1 MATHDY
7 NIANQSGAAFRTDLN
22 NALAAIQS
30 NNDNSTSPATTV
42 AYQWWADTNT
52 AIMKLRNSSNNA
64 WIPLFT
70 LAGGIDVE
78 SASFFKED
86 VTFDGATA
94 GRDIVFDRSDNA
106 LEFADNAKA
115 TFGAGGDLEIYHD
128 GSHSYVQDTGT
139 GNLRI
144 RGDDIEIT
152 DNASNNNMARF
163 IEGGAV
169 ELYHNNIKMF
179 ATTVNGAETQG
190 LHQITGAEGGNA
202 LLYLFADEGDD
213 AADKFRIN
221 SQASNNT
228 LRIQDIP
235 DGGSWEDKIVAVNNA
250 QIELYYNNVIKF
262 ETTSEG
268 VKIDG
273 GLLEIAHTSCH
284 IDFMESATTNHRLR
298 NGSGNFQI
306 QKISDDKSSTTTQF
320 LVDGGTGAVETYFD
334 GTKVME
340 STGSG
345 IAVFGKIGVGANA
358 SAQSINTISAQGSS
372 QTTLFYGFGT
382 IDLTSAS
389 DERVK
394 NNVVDTAKGLDDIL
408 KLRIVDFTYTPE
420 YAEDSTTVRT
430 GGIAQ
435 EWQKV
440 DPNLVN
446 SENDDLLF
454 IEYKRVIPHLIKAVQ
469 ELSAKVAVLEA
480 A

>member
-30 NNDNSTSPATTV
+30 NNDNSSSPATTV

-52 AIMKLRNSSNNA
+52 AVMKIRNSSNNA
-64 WIPLFT
+64 WIKLFT

-78 SASFFKED
+78 SASTFKED

-115 TFGAGGDLEIYHD
+115 TFGAGGDLEIFHN
-128 GSHSYVQDTGT
+128 GSNSIIADTGT
-139 GNLRI
+139 GNLILQTSKININNAASDEALLHATEDGSVELYYNGNLKLDTQADGIKIHDSTLEIADTSCIIDLMETSTTNHRLI
-144 RGDDIEIT
+144 NSSGNFQIQKISDDKSST
-152 DNASNNNMARF
+152 TLQFLVDGGS
-163 IEGGAV
+163 GAV
-169 ELYHNNIKMF
+169 ELYHSGTK
-179 ATTVNGAETQG
+179 
-190 LHQITGAEGGNA
+190 
-202 LLYLFADEGDD
+202 
-213 AADKFRIN
+213 
-221 SQASNNT
+221 T
-228 LRIQDIP
+228 L
-235 DGGSWEDKIVAVNNA
+235 
-250 QIELYYNNVIKF
+250 

-284 IDFMESATTNHRLR
+284 IDFMETSTTNHRLR

-306 QKISDDKSSTTTQF
+306 QKISDDKNTTTTQF
-320 LVDGGTGAVETYFD
+320 LVDGGTGAVEINYD
-334 GTKVME
+334 GTKKME
-340 STGSG
+340 TTNSG
-345 IAVFGKIGVGANA
+345 IAVSGKIGVGSTAANN
-358 SAQSINTISAQGSS
+358 SINVDGNAGNG

-446 SENDDLLF
+446 AEKDDLLF